1 MDERIDEQLSE
12 RKSVR
17 AGERIV
23 VTGVGAVTAV
33 GATAAETWNSLVG
46 GRSGVT
52 GISLFDPSRLSV
64 RFAAE
69 VSGWKP
75 EDFMPRKE
83 ARRMDRYSQFAIVA
97 AREAAADAGFGD
109 GFDGS
114 DRAGVMIGTGI
125 GGIATTQEQ
134 FRIMDSRGPD
144 RVSPFAVPMMLP
156 NMGSGQ
162 VSIALQARG
171 PNLAP
176 MSACS
181 SAADALGLAAETLRR
196 GEADVM
202 VVGGAEAPLCEMAV
216 AGFASARALSA
227 RNDDPV
233 SASRPFDAERDGF
246 VMGEGASVLVL
257 ERERHAVAR
266 GADIAAELCGYASVG
281 DAYHITQPA
290 EGGDGGRRAMSLA
303 LERAQIAPSEVD
315 YINAHGTS
323 TPLNDKFETMA
334 IKSVFGEAAY
344 GISISSTK
352 SMTGHLLGAAGAVE
366 ALATVEAIRRGLI
379 PPTINLRNPDPDCDL
394 DYTPNTHR
402 ARDVRVAIS
411 NSMGF
416 GGHNAC
422 LVFRRWDG

>member
-1 MDERIDEQLSE
+1 MAEGT
-12 RKSVR
+12 
-17 AGERIV
+17 GERVV
-23 VTGVGAVTAV
+23 VTGMGAVTAV
-33 GATAAETWNSLVG
+33 GATAAETWDALAA
-46 GRSGVT
+46 GRSGVG
-52 GISLFDPSRLSV
+52 GITLFDPSRLSV

-69 VSGWKP
+69 VTGWSA
-75 EDFMPRKE
+75 EDFMPRKD

-97 AREAAADAGFGD
+97 AQEAAANAGFGD

-134 FRIMDSRGPD
+134 FRILDSRGPD

-162 VSIALQARG
+162 ASIALQARG

-181 SAADALGLAAETLRR
+181 SAADALGLAMETIRR
-196 GEADVM
+196 DEADVM

-227 RNDDPV
+227 RNDDPET
-233 SASRPFDAERDGF
+233 ASRPFDAERDGF
-246 VMGEGASVLVL
+246 VMGEGAAVMVL
-257 ERERHAVAR
+257 EKESHAVGR
-266 GADIAAELCGYASVG
+266 GADILAELSGYASVG

-303 LERAQIAPSEVD
+303 LERAGITPSEVD

-334 IKSVFGEAAY
+334 IKGVFGEAAY
-344 GISISSTK
+344 GVSISSTK

-366 ALATVEAIRRGLI
+366 ALATVEAIRRGVI
-379 PPTINLRNPDPDCDL
+379 PPTINLHNDDPDCDL
-394 DYTPNTHR
+394 DYTPNEQR
-402 ARDVRVAIS
+402 ARDVNVAIS

-422 LVFRRWDG
+422 LVFRRWTG

>member
-1 MDERIDEQLSE
+1 MD
-12 RKSVR
+12 
-17 AGERIV
+17 ERIV
-23 VTGVGAVTAV
+23 VTGMGAVTAV
-33 GATAAETWNSLVG
+33 GDTAEDTWNSLAS
-46 GRSGVT
+46 GRSGVK
-52 GISLFDPSRLSV
+52 GISIFDPSRLSV

-69 VSGWKP
+69 VSDWRP
-75 EDFMPRKE
+75 DDHMPRKD

-97 AREAAADAGFGD
+97 AREAAANAGFEG
-109 GFDGS
+109 GFEGS

-134 FRIMDSRGPD
+134 FRILDSRGPD

-156 NMGSGQ
+156 NMASGQ

-181 SAADALGLAAETLRR
+181 SAADALGLAAQTILRN
-196 GEADVM
+196 EAEVI

-216 AGFASARALSA
+216 AGFASARALSS
-227 RNDDPV
+227 RNDDPET
-233 SASRPFDAERDGF
+233 ASRPFDAERDGF
-246 VMGEGASVLVL
+246 VMGEGAAVMVL
-257 ERERHAVAR
+257 ERAEHAKAR
-266 GADIAAELCGYASVG
+266 GAEILAEICGYGSVG

-290 EGGDGGRRAMSLA
+290 EGGDGGARAMSLA
-303 LERAQIAPSEVD
+303 LERAGIAPSDVD
-315 YINAHGTS
+315 YVNAHGTS

-344 GISISSTK
+344 ALSISSTK

-366 ALATVEAIRRGLI
+366 ALATVEAIRRGVI
-379 PPTINLRNPDPDCDL
+379 PPTINLHNPDPDCDL
-394 DYTPNTHR
+394 DYTPNVCR
-402 ARDVRVAIS
+402 ERDVRVAIS

-422 LVFRRWDG
+422 LVFRRWEA

>member
-1 MDERIDEQLSE
+1 MD
-12 RKSVR
+12 
-17 AGERIV
+17 ERIV
-23 VTGVGAVTAV
+23 VTGMGAVTAV
-33 GATAAETWNSLVG
+33 GGTAAETWESLIAG
-46 GRSGVT
+46 QSGVKT
-52 GISLFDPSRLSV
+52 ISIFDPGRLSV
-64 RFAAE
+64 RIAAE
-69 VSGWKP
+69 VSDWKP
-75 EDFMPRKE
+75 EDYMPRKD

-97 AREAAADAGFGD
+97 SREAAANAGYDTGFG
-109 GFDGS
+109 GS
-114 DRAGVMIGTGI
+114 DRVGVMIGTGI

-134 FRIMDSRGPD
+134 FRILDSRGPD

-181 SAADALGLAAETLRR
+181 SAADALGLAAETIRR
-196 GEADVM
+196 HEADVM

-227 RNDDPV
+227 RNDDPE

-246 VMGEGASVLVL
+246 VMGEGAAVMVL
-257 ERERHAVAR
+257 ERAEHAVGR
-266 GADIAAELCGYASVG
+266 GAEILAELCGYASVG

-290 EGGDGGRRAMSLA
+290 EGGDGGVRAMSLA
-303 LERAQIAPSEVD
+303 LERSGTMPSDVD

-344 GISISSTK
+344 GLSVSSTK

-366 ALATVEAIRRGLI
+366 ALATVEAIRTGVI
-379 PPTINLRNPDPDCDL
+379 PPTINLQNPDPDCDL
-394 DYTPNTHR
+394 DYTPNVCR
-402 ARDVRVAIS
+402 ERNVRVAIS

-422 LVFRRWDG
+422 LVFRRWEA

>member
-1 MDERIDEQLSE
+1 MD
-12 RKSVR
+12 
-17 AGERIV
+17 ERIV
-23 VTGVGAVTAV
+23 VTGMGAVTAV
-33 GATAAETWNSLVG
+33 GGTAEETWDSLVS
-46 GRSGVT
+46 GRSGVK
-52 GISLFDPSRLSV
+52 GISIFDPSRLSV

-69 VSGWKP
+69 VSDWKP
-75 EDFMPRKE
+75 DEYMPRKD

-97 AREAAADAGFGD
+97 SREAAANAGFDG

-114 DRAGVMIGTGI
+114 DRVGVMIGTGI

-134 FRIMDSRGPD
+134 FRILDSRGPD

-156 NMGSGQ
+156 NMASGQ

-171 PNLAP
+171 PNFAP

-181 SAADALGLAAETLRR
+181 SAADALGLAAQTIERR
-196 GEADVM
+196 EADVV

-216 AGFASARALSA
+216 AGFASARALSS
-227 RNDDPV
+227 RNEDPE

-246 VMGEGASVLVL
+246 VMGEGAAVMVL
-257 ERERHAVAR
+257 ERAEHATAR
-266 GADIAAELCGYASVG
+266 GAEILAEVCGYGSVG

-290 EGGDGGRRAMSLA
+290 EGGDGGARAMSLA
-303 LERAQIAPSEVD
+303 LERSGIAPSDVD
-315 YINAHGTS
+315 YVNAHGTS

-344 GISISSTK
+344 GLSVSSTK
-352 SMTGHLLGAAGAVE
+352 SMTGHLSGAAGAVE
-366 ALATVEAIRRGLI
+366 ALATVEAIRRGVL
-379 PPTINLRNPDPDCDL
+379 PATITLPHPDPD
-394 DYTPNTHR
+394 R
-402 ARDVRVAIS
+402 ALASTANVCRERDVRVAIS

-422 LVFRRWDG
+422 LVFRRWEA

>member
-1 MDERIDEQLSE
+1 MD
-12 RKSVR
+12 
-17 AGERIV
+17 ERIV
-23 VTGVGAVTAV
+23 VTGMGAVTAV
-33 GATAAETWNSLVG
+33 GDTAEDTWNSLAS
-46 GRSGVT
+46 GRSGVK
-52 GISLFDPSRLSV
+52 GISIFDPSRLSV

-69 VSGWKP
+69 VSDWKP
-75 EDFMPRKE
+75 DEHMPRKD

-97 AREAAADAGFGD
+97 AREAAANAGFQD
-109 GFDGS
+109 GFEGS

-134 FRIMDSRGPD
+134 FRILDSRGPD

-156 NMGSGQ
+156 NMASGQ

-181 SAADALGLAAETLRR
+181 SAADALGLAAQTILRD
-196 GEADVM
+196 EAEVI

-216 AGFASARALSA
+216 AGFASARALSS
-227 RNDDPV
+227 RNDDPDT
-233 SASRPFDAERDGF
+233 ASRPFDAERDGF
-246 VMGEGASVLVL
+246 VMGEGAAVMVL
-257 ERERHAVAR
+257 ERAEHAKAR
-266 GADIAAELCGYASVG
+266 GAEILAEICGYGSVG

-290 EGGDGGRRAMSLA
+290 EGGDGGARAMSLA
-303 LERAQIAPSEVD
+303 LERAGIAPSDVD
-315 YINAHGTS
+315 YVNAHGTS

-344 GISISSTK
+344 GLSVSSTK

-366 ALATVEAIRRGLI
+366 ALATVEAIRRGVI
-379 PPTINLRNPDPDCDL
+379 PPTINLNNPDPDCDL
-394 DYTPNTHR
+394 DYTPNVCR
-402 ARDVRVAIS
+402 ERDVRVAIS

-422 LVFRRWDG
+422 LVFRRWEA

>member
-1 MDERIDEQLSE
+1 MTHESMGELMTER
-12 RKSVR
+12 SV
-17 AGERIV
+17 GERIV
-23 VTGVGAVTAV
+23 VTGIGAVTAV
-33 GATAAETWNSLVG
+33 GATAAETWASLAAG
-46 GRSGVT
+46 QSGVG

-69 VSGWKP
+69 VSDWKP
-75 EDFMPRKE
+75 DAYMPRKD

-97 AREAAADAGFGD
+97 AQEAASDAGFGE
-109 GFDGS
+109 GFGGS

-162 VSIALQARG
+162 ASIALQARG

-181 SAADALGLAAETLRR
+181 SAADALGLAMETIRR
-196 GEADVM
+196 DEADVM

-216 AGFASARALSA
+216 AGFASARALSS
-227 RNDDPV
+227 RNDDPET
-233 SASRPFDAERDGF
+233 ASRPFDAERDGF
-246 VMGEGASVLVL
+246 VMGEGAAVLVL
-257 ERERHAVAR
+257 EKESHAIAR
-266 GADIAAELCGYASVG
+266 GANIAAELCGYASVG

-290 EGGDGGRRAMSLA
+290 EGGDGGARAMSLA
-303 LERAQIAPSEVD
+303 LERAGIAASEVD

-334 IKSVFGEAAY
+334 IKSVFGESAY
-344 GISISSTK
+344 GVSISSTK

-366 ALATVEAIRRGLI
+366 ALATVEAIRSGVI

-394 DYTPNTHR
+394 DYTPNESR
-402 ARDVRVAIS
+402 ERDVRVAIS

>member
-97 AREAAADAGFGD
+97 AQEAAADAGFGD

-303 LERAQIAPSEVD
+303 LERARITPSEVD

>member
-1 MDERIDEQLSE
+1 MTD
-12 RKSVR
+12 
-17 AGERIV
+17 ERIV
-23 VTGVGAVTAV
+23 VTGIGAVTAV
-33 GATAAETWNSLVG
+33 GGTAEETWEALIA
-46 GRSGVT
+46 GRSGVG
-52 GISLFDPSRLSV
+52 GISIFDPSRLSV

-69 VSGWKP
+69 VSDWKP
-75 EDFMPRKE
+75 EAYMPRKD

-97 AREAAADAGFGD
+97 SQEAAANAGYED
-109 GFDGS
+109 GFAGS
-114 DRAGVMIGTGI
+114 DRVGVMIGTGI

-134 FRIMDSRGPD
+134 FRILDSRGPD

-181 SAADALGLAAETLRR
+181 SAADALGLAAETIRR
-196 GEADVM
+196 NEADVM
-202 VVGGAEAPLCEMAV
+202 VVGGAEAPLCEMSV

-227 RNDDPV
+227 RNDDPEG
-233 SASRPFDAERDGF
+233 ASRPFDAERDGF
-246 VMGEGASVLVL
+246 VMGEGAAVLVL
-257 ERERHAVAR
+257 ERADYAVNR
-266 GADIAAELCGYASVG
+266 GAAILAELCGYASVG

-303 LERAQIAPSEVD
+303 LERAGIAPADVD
-315 YINAHGTS
+315 YVNAHGTS

-344 GISISSTK
+344 GLSVSSTK

-366 ALATVEAIRRGLI
+366 ALATVEAIRHGVI
-379 PPTINLRNPDPDCDL
+379 PPTINLQNADPDCDL
-394 DYTPNTHR
+394 DYTPNVCR
-402 ARDVRVAIS
+402 EREVRVAIS

-422 LVFRRWDG
+422 LVFRRWAG

>member
-1 MDERIDEQLSE
+1 MD
-12 RKSVR
+12 
-17 AGERIV
+17 ERIV
-23 VTGVGAVTAV
+23 VTGMGAVTAV
-33 GATAAETWNSLVG
+33 GGTAAETWESLIAG
-46 GRSGVT
+46 QSGVKT
-52 GISLFDPSRLSV
+52 ISIFDPGRLSV
-64 RFAAE
+64 RIAAE
-69 VSGWKP
+69 VSDWKP
-75 EDFMPRKE
+75 DDYMPRKD

-97 AREAAADAGFGD
+97 AQEAAANAGYD
-109 GFDGS
+109 SGFDGS
-114 DRAGVMIGTGI
+114 DRVGVMIGTGI

-134 FRIMDSRGPD
+134 FRILDSRGPD

-181 SAADALGLAAETLRR
+181 SAADALGLAAETIRR
-196 GEADVM
+196 NEADVM

-216 AGFASARALSA
+216 AGFASARALSG
-227 RNDDPV
+227 RNDDPE

-246 VMGEGASVLVL
+246 VMGEGAAVMVL
-257 ERERHAVAR
+257 ERAEHAVGR
-266 GADIAAELCGYASVG
+266 GADILAELCGYASVG

-290 EGGDGGRRAMSLA
+290 EGGDGGVRAMSLA
-303 LERAQIAPSEVD
+303 LERSDILASEVD
-315 YINAHGTS
+315 YVNAHGTS

-344 GISISSTK
+344 GLSVSSTK

-366 ALATVEAIRRGLI
+366 ALATVEAIRSGVI
-379 PPTINLRNPDPDCDL
+379 PPTINLQNPDPDCDL
-394 DYTPNTHR
+394 DYTPNVCR
-402 ARDVRVAIS
+402 ERDVRVAIS

-422 LVFRRWDG
+422 LVFRRWEG

>member
-1 MDERIDEQLSE
+1 MD
-12 RKSVR
+12 
-17 AGERIV
+17 ERIV
-23 VTGVGAVTAV
+23 VTGMGAVTAV
-33 GATAAETWNSLVG
+33 GGTAAKTWESLIAG
-46 GRSGVT
+46 QSGVKT
-52 GISLFDPSRLSV
+52 ISIFDPGRLSV
-64 RFAAE
+64 RIAAE
-69 VSGWKP
+69 VSDWKP
-75 EDFMPRKE
+75 EDYMPRKD

-97 AREAAADAGFGD
+97 SNEAAANAGYDGGFG
-109 GFDGS
+109 GS
-114 DRAGVMIGTGI
+114 DRVGVMIGTGI

-134 FRIMDSRGPD
+134 FRILDSRGPD

-181 SAADALGLAAETLRR
+181 SAADALGLAAETIRR
-196 GEADVM
+196 NEADVM

-227 RNDDPV
+227 RNDDPE

-246 VMGEGASVLVL
+246 VMGEGAAVMVL
-257 ERERHAVAR
+257 ERAEHAIGR
-266 GADIAAELCGYASVG
+266 GAEILAELCGYASVG

-290 EGGDGGRRAMSLA
+290 EGGDGGVRAMSLA
-303 LERAQIAPSEVD
+303 LERSGTMPSDVD

-344 GISISSTK
+344 GLSVSSTK

-366 ALATVEAIRRGLI
+366 ALATVEAIRTGVI

-394 DYTPNTHR
+394 DYTPNLCR
-402 ARDVRVAIS
+402 ERNVRVAIS

-422 LVFRRWDG
+422 LVFRRWEG

>member
-1 MDERIDEQLSE
+1 MD
-12 RKSVR
+12 
-17 AGERIV
+17 ERIV
-23 VTGVGAVTAV
+23 VTGMGAVTAV
-33 GATAAETWNSLVG
+33 GGTAEATWESLVA
-46 GRSGVT
+46 GRSGVRD
-52 GISLFDPSRLSV
+52 ISIFDPSRLSV

-69 VSGWKP
+69 ISDWKP
-75 EDFMPRKE
+75 DDYMPRKD

-97 AREAAADAGFGD
+97 SQEAAANAGFGD

-134 FRIMDSRGPD
+134 FRILDSRGPD

-181 SAADALGLAAETLRR
+181 SAADALGLAAETIRR
-196 GEADVM
+196 NEADVM

-216 AGFASARALSA
+216 AGFASARALSS
-227 RNDDPV
+227 RNDAPET
-233 SASRPFDAERDGF
+233 ASRPFDAERDGF
-246 VMGEGASVLVL
+246 VMGEGAAVMVL
-257 ERERHAVAR
+257 ERADYAVAR
-266 GADIAAELCGYASVG
+266 GAEILAELCGYGSVG

-290 EGGDGGRRAMSLA
+290 EGGDGGARAMSLA
-303 LERAQIAPSEVD
+303 LERSRIAPSEVD
-315 YINAHGTS
+315 YVNAHGTS

-344 GISISSTK
+344 GLSVSSTK

-366 ALATVEAIRRGLI
+366 ALATVEAIRRGVI

-394 DYTPNTHR
+394 DYTPNVCR
-402 ARDVRVAIS
+402 EREVRVAIS

-422 LVFRRWDG
+422 LVFRRWEG

>member
-1 MDERIDEQLSE
+1 MD
-12 RKSVR
+12 
-17 AGERIV
+17 ERIV
-23 VTGVGAVTAV
+23 VTGIGAVTAV
-33 GATAAETWNSLVG
+33 GATAEETWAALIAG
-46 GRSGVT
+46 QSGVDT
-52 GISLFDPSRLSV
+52 ISLFDPSRLSV

-69 VSGWKP
+69 VTDWKP
-75 EDFMPRKE
+75 ENHMARKD

-97 AREAAADAGFGD
+97 SREAAANAGYADGFG
-109 GFDGS
+109 GS
-114 DRAGVMIGTGI
+114 DRVGVMIGTGI

-134 FRIMDSRGPD
+134 FRILDTRGPD

-181 SAADALGLAAETLRR
+181 SAADALGLAAETIRR

-216 AGFASARALSA
+216 AGFASARALSS
-227 RNDDPV
+227 RNDDPQ

-246 VMGEGASVLVL
+246 VMGEGAAVLVL
-257 ERERHAVAR
+257 ERADHAQAR
-266 GADIAAELCGYASVG
+266 GAEIAAELCGYASVG

-290 EGGDGGRRAMSLA
+290 EGGDGGVRAMSGA
-303 LERAQIAPSEVD
+303 LDRAGIAPSEVE

-334 IKSVFGEAAY
+334 IKTVFGESAY
-344 GISISSTK
+344 GVSVSSTK

-366 ALATVEAIRRGLI
+366 ALATVEALRQGVI
-379 PPTINLRNPDPDCDL
+379 PPTINLVNEDPDCDL
-394 DYTPNTHR
+394 DYTPNQ
-402 ARDVRVAIS
+402 AREREIRVAIS

-422 LVFRRWDG
+422 LVFRRWEG

>member
-1 MDERIDEQLSE
+1 MD
-12 RKSVR
+12 
-17 AGERIV
+17 ERIV
-23 VTGVGAVTAV
+23 VTGMGAVTAV
-33 GATAAETWNSLVG
+33 GATAAETWDSLVS
-46 GRSGVT
+46 GRSGVK
-52 GISLFDPSRLSV
+52 GISIFDPSRLSV

-69 VSGWKP
+69 VSDWKP
-75 EDFMPRKE
+75 DEHMPRKD

-97 AREAAADAGFGD
+97 SREAAANAGFDG

-114 DRAGVMIGTGI
+114 DRVGVMIGTGI

-134 FRIMDSRGPD
+134 FRILDSRGPD

-181 SAADALGLAAETLRR
+181 SAADALGLAAETIRR
-196 GEADVM
+196 NEADVM

-216 AGFASARALSA
+216 AGFASARALSS
-227 RNDDPV
+227 RNDDPEA
-233 SASRPFDAERDGF
+233 ASRPFDAQRDGF
-246 VMGEGASVLVL
+246 VMGEGAAVMVL
-257 ERERHAVAR
+257 ERADYAAER
-266 GADIAAELCGYASVG
+266 GANILAELCGYASVG

-290 EGGDGGRRAMSLA
+290 EGGDGGARAMALA
-303 LERAQIAPSEVD
+303 LERSRITPSEVD
-315 YINAHGTS
+315 YVNAHGTS

-344 GISISSTK
+344 GLSVSSTK

-366 ALATVEAIRRGLI
+366 ALATVEAIRCSVI
-379 PPTINLRNPDPDCDL
+379 PPTINLQHPDPDCDL
-394 DYTPNTHR
+394 DYTPNVCR
-402 ARDVRVAIS
+402 ERDVQVAIS

-422 LVFRRWDG
+422 LVFRRWEG